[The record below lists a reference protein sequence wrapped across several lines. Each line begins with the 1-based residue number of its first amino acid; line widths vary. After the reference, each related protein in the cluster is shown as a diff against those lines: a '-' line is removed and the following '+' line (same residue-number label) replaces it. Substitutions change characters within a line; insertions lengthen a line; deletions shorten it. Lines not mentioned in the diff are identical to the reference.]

1 MTRFILALTCVLLAG
16 LPAVADDQREAR
28 AALEAGKI
36 RPLAELLA
44 RVETDCRG
52 DMLEVELDEDDD
64 RWSYEI
70 TLVGPHG
77 DVAELEYDASSL
89 ALLEAEGRD
98 LAALQCVPPG
108 TPD

>member
-1 MTRFILALTCVLLAG
+1 MTRLILSLTCVLLAG
-16 LPAVADDQREAR
+16 TPAAADDQAEAR

-36 RPLAELLA
+36 RPLTELLA

-52 DMLEVELDEDDD
+52 DMVEVELDEDDD
-64 RWSYEI
+64 QWSYEI

-89 ALLEAEGRD
+89 ALLEAEGRG